1 MIHLQKEKIFK
12 FSLYILSFSIFLIIL
27 IFILISG
34 YNIFGTNRGLFFSAT
49 SIVTLFLIL
58 ISLFIPLKYFC
69 YIYILLLP
77 FFLRLNVTRFY
88 IEMFYLKFHP
98 IALSEIFFISI
109 GFIKIF
115 IEGKLPRKYDIK
127 GFLISLSFLI
137 IITSGIISSLITKSV
152 VGGDTTISFL
162 SFIFAFPLPFSFFF
176 IYSNSFNNL
185 SELKTI
191 LILFIFSIFLNSITG
206 LLNILTR
213 FNLVEIFINRASF
226 NFIGPNVYA
235 ATVLI
240 FVPISF
246 FFFNVEKKL
255 KKFILFIIFLSIN
268 LSILMTIS
276 RGGLLSLFLIYILSF
291 ILIKDYR
298 KNISILFNITLALAL
313 FAFGLLFNLISRF
326 FTIFT
331 RSRVTEFSTLI
342 RVNAWKLSLSQ
353 IPHNLL
359 GIGGNQFPHLWRNY
373 GAFPEQLVLHS
384 HNLILGLT
392 IEYGI
397 LAILGFLLFNGLIIF
412 KLYQVSKKVSGDI
425 KNLSVSFLISLISF
439 FFMGTISEGPRAHL
453 NNDGFLTNDPLIIYY
468 ILLGII
474 YSFLKIV
481 NYEEKNIDT
490 GTT

>member
-1 MIHLQKEKIFK
+1 MIRLQKEKIFK
-12 FSLYILSFSIFLIIL
+12 FSLYLLSFSIFLIIL
-27 IFILISG
+27 IFVLIVG
-34 YNIFGTNRGLFFSAT
+34 HNIFGTNRGLFFSAI
-49 SIVTLFLIL
+49 SIVTFFLIL
-58 ISLFIPLKYFC
+58 FSLFLPLKYFC

-88 IEMFYLKFHP
+88 IEMFDLKLHP
-98 IALSEIFFISI
+98 IVLSQFFFISI

-115 IEGKLPRKYDIK
+115 IEGKFPKKYDIN
-127 GFLISLSFLI
+127 GFLISLSFLLL
-137 IITSGIISSLITKSV
+137 ITGGIVSSLITKTA
-152 VGGDTTISFL
+152 VGGDTTVSFL
-162 SFIFAFPLPFSFFF
+162 SFIFAFPIPFSFFF
-176 IYSNSFNNL
+176 IYSNSINNL

-191 LILFIFSIFLNSITG
+191 LVLFVFSIFLNSITG
-206 LLNILTR
+206 LLNIITR
-213 FNLVEIFINRASF
+213 FNLVEIFVNRASF

-246 FFFNVEKKL
+246 FLFNIEKKL
-255 KKFILFIIFLSIN
+255 KKFILFIIFLVIN

-276 RGGLLSLFLIYILSF
+276 RGGLLSLFLIYILFF

-298 KNISILFNITLALAL
+298 KNISILFNITLVVAL
-313 FAFGLLFNLISRF
+313 FAFGLLFNVISRF

-331 RSRVTEFSTLI
+331 RTKVTEFSTLI
-342 RVNAWKLSLSQ
+342 RVNAWKLSISQ

-373 GAFPEQLVLHS
+373 GAFPDQLVLHS

-397 LAILGFLLFNGLIIF
+397 LAILGFLLFNGLIIL

-425 KNLSVSFLISLISF
+425 KNLSLSFFISLISF
-439 FFMGTISEGPRAHL
+439 FFMGSISEGPRAHL
-453 NNDGFLTNDPLIIYY
+453 SNEGFLTNDPLVVYY

-474 YSFLKIV
+474 YSFLKIL

-490 GTT
+490 GTA